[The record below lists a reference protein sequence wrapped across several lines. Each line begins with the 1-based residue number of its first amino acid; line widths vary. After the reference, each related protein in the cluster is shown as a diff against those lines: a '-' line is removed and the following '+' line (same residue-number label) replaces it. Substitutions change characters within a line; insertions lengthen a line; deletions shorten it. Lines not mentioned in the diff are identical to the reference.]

1 MKSNTKFIPVA
12 ISLAAAGLLAAPM
25 ANAAT
30 SPAKI
35 TSFATGQTK
44 TLQARPKGWMDPAFG
59 DAGWT
64 HHSAWGKFSAT
75 KGQHVTIT
83 LNSGNAKVHPAITV
97 WHRGAADT
105 APNKYVIDHF
115 YQQNANQFK
124 FGAKDE
130 TTNADIG
137 NIVMKNVHYCYD
149 RDGNK
154 AYAGLHGMT
163 DGTAGRLVA
172 SFVAP
177 YTGAYMFVIGGLN
190 PGSGVDSTKTVDIST
205 QLAIH

>member
-1 MKSNTKFIPVA
+1 MKSKIKFIPAAV
-12 ISLAAAGLLAAPM
+12 SLVAAGLLAVPV

-35 TSFATGQTK
+35 TGFAAGQTK

-59 DAGWT
+59 DMGWT
-64 HHSAWGKFSAT
+64 HHSTWGKFSAT

-83 LNSGNAKVHPAITV
+83 LVSSDAKVHPAITV
-97 WHRGAADT
+97 YHRGKADT
-105 APNKYVIDHF
+105 APNKYVVDHF
-115 YQQNANQFK
+115 YAQNTNQFK
-124 FGAKDE
+124 LGAKDE
-130 TTNADIG
+130 STGTDIG
-137 NIVMKNVHYCYD
+137 NIVMKNVHFCYD

-154 AYAGLHGMT
+154 AYAGLNGMR

-177 YTGAYMFVIGGLN
+177 YTGAYMFVVGGLN

-205 QLAIH
+205 QVAIH